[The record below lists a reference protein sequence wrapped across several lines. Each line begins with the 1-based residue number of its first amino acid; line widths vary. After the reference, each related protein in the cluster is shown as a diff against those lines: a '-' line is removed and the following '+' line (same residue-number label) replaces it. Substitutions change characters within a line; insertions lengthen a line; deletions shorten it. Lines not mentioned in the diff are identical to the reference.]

1 MELLGVIVI
10 LAIIILIAVSGYGKI
25 SKNVKEK
32 SHENLVSYIETKASD
47 YANDTGN
54 LLTNVDNL
62 VKLGYIDAD
71 DEEGNVK
78 SPIDGSR
85 LNCHIV
91 SIRKEENSLY
101 GEYSEEEE
109 CNLDNLVIK
118 NQNLGIN
125 IYATS
130 DNVTKGEKIEENTWT
145 NKNVILEAYIGEK
158 INIEDVKKITW
169 QSNIGQETRDI
180 SGDFFSKNEYLVT
193 AEQIVNTEYSAI
205 IELNDGTSYQTQV
218 KVKIDKQRPI
228 IYEVFVE
235 KKEEWTNQNKKITV
249 TASDGNGSGIYGYYI
264 GTNSNCNEI
273 EYDSNNNESYVTSKD
288 SGTYYVCI
296 KDNAGNVS
304 EDISTKKFEIKFIDK
319 TPPKCIYGG
328 EAPKVEGMPQWTKD
342 NRTVT
347 INCSDDESGCV
358 LQDAISVTY
367 SSNTKTVTLDYT
379 IEDKAGNQI
388 VCDKTL
394 DIYVDKCT
402 EYGEKIYGSWSSC
415 SKSCGGGKK
424 SRTWEKKSTFG
435 SEFVCEEGKDSK
447 SCNTKSCHSSDG
459 GDSGGGGGV
468 PCKNPH
474 TCWVNSGGPDEHL
487 ATCCG

>member
-1 MELLGVIVI
+1 MKKRGFTLVELLGVIVV

-91 SIRKEENSLY
+91 SIRKEENNLY

-158 INIEDVKKITW
+158 INVEDIKKITW

-180 SGDFFSKNEYLVT
+180 SGDFFSKNEYLVI
-193 AEQIVNTEYSAI
+193 AEQIVNTEYFVT
-205 IELNDGTSYQTQV
+205 IELSDGTMYQAQV
-218 KVKIDKQRPI
+218 KVKIDKQRPV
-228 IYEVFVE
+228 IYETFIE
-235 KKEEWTNQNKKITV
+235 SENEYTSQDKKVTV
-249 TASDGNGSGIYGYYI
+249 TANDGNGSGIYGYYV
-264 GTNSNCNEI
+264 GSNSNCNEVKY
-273 EYDSNNNESYVTSKD
+273 ETNNSSSFETYKD
-288 SGTYYVCI
+288 NGIYYVCV

-304 EDISTKKFEIKFIDK
+304 EDVSTKKFEIKNIDK
-319 TPPKCIYGG
+319 TPPKIAAKKNPLTLGNSDYDFVNNIDVTWGSSG
-328 EAPKVEGMPQWTKD
+328 VGKVSCNPTVSKKSGVY
-342 NRTVT
+342 TVT
-347 INCSDDESGCV
+347 CTAIANSGV
-358 LQDAISVTY
+358 ISSVTFQVKHNY
-367 SSNTKTVTLDYT
+367 PAVQSTCEREVPRCKNR
-379 IEDKAGNQI
+379 
-388 VCDKTL
+388 C
-394 DIYVDKCT
+394 
-402 EYGEKIYGSWSSC
+402 GSWSEKDHNGEDKGGC
-415 SKSCGGGKK
+415 DGPKDCHCNWYYTECDAKKYGTKKEKYTCFLCPYGGTLNKSNNICYY
-424 SRTWEKKSTFG
+424 
-435 SEFVCEEGKDSK
+435 
-447 SCNTKSCHSSDG
+447 
-459 GDSGGGGGV
+459 
-468 PCKNPH
+468 
-474 TCWVNSGGPDEHL
+474 
-487 ATCCG
+487 